1 MKRVLNISLGNRTF
15 TLEEDAY
22 ARLSEYLEHFRA
34 RLSGASGVPYTQNAE
49 VMEDLESRIAELF
62 LQGIGSED
70 RVVKLDLVE
79 RVTRQLGM
87 PDGSPEGTESTT
99 GSTAGNAEK
108 GTFPFSSNYPKRL
121 YRDVDNRRIAGV
133 CAGISAYLDI
143 DVVITRILMLVA
155 FLFGTVGFWIY
166 VICWIAVPEAVT
178 PAQKCEM
185 HGLPITAENMA
196 RFAKSQYK

>member
-22 ARLSEYLEHFRA
+22 ARLSEYLEHFRT

-62 LQGIGSED
+62 LQEIGSEG

-87 PDGSPEGTESTT
+87 PDGSPEGPGGTA
-99 GSTAGNAEK
+99 GSTDR
-108 GTFPFSSNYPKRL
+108 GTSPFSSNYPKRL
-121 YRDVDNRRIAGV
+121 YRDVENRRIAGV

-143 DVVITRILMLVA
+143 DVVVTRILMLVA

-166 VICWIAVPEAVT
+166 VICWIAVPEAIT